1 MKKRK
6 NVIIPLIVVL
16 GSILLIVGGTRL
28 VKMKKYKKAI
38 NTISIQNVDLS
49 NIKDGTYTGAFSAV
63 TASAE
68 VSVTVEDN
76 KITKIDI
83 LKHEYDW
90 KKAKKAE
97 NVIKQVVKKD
107 TLEVDTISGATAS
120 SKIILKAISNA
131 LKVN

>member
-1 MKKRK
+1 
-6 NVIIPLIVVL
+6 
-16 GSILLIVGGTRL
+16 
-28 VKMKKYKKAI
+28 MKKYKKAI
-38 NTISIQNVDLS
+38 NTISIQNIDLS

-76 KITKIDI
+76 NITKIDI

-97 NVIKQVVKKD
+97 NVIKQVVEKN